1 MAALIEE
8 QSNPLGAS
16 ASEPASTELA
26 GTVMSDYTPS
36 GEHGL
41 LVHAGDAVTVLRT
54 EPDWAW
60 VRSAA
65 GQEGWVPRAVLKLS
79 QAEQWDL
86 GDLLLWSTLLLIGA
100 LIGARL
106 LGLYIRVG
114 WRLDLKCEGN
124 TTKASECTSHYTC
137 MYEPGAIGLLH
148 GLEFIDAL
156 WVSTKE
162 DCCATCIFED
172 CSVATFLT
180 NRSYPDALITPNCV
194 LFSNASEPVFTKLD
208 TRPHNV
214 IHAKG
219 AILCRPVADVAEIQA
234 SKSGWFE
241 SWLESILAA
250 NLGGAVLLVR
260 FKELCVITGLGW
272 IEQKILRAVGY
283 GGASLVSTVLAPRKA
298 AEAARSS
305 AANNDRT
312 IATRA
317 AASWQAI
324 AARSEVTPSTWTEA
338 RLALGLSVRQAIWSC
353 GIKLLFWHWVQPL
366 SYFTVFAWHYCSL
379 SPTMQLIVQQTCGIP
394 RSVLLR
400 RNCGGDES
408 QSSLPAARAR
418 CVQ

>member
-1 MAALIEE
+1 LSALPSHLRSLKPQRQSHRTAATGSGHRLMAALIEE
-8 QSNPLGAS
+8 HSNPLGAS

-100 LIGARL
+100 LIGAGL

-114 WRLDLKCEGN
+114 WRLDLTPVLKCEGN
-124 TTKASECTSHYTC
+124 TTKASEGTSHYLENYTC

-156 WVSTKE
+156 WVYTKE

-180 NRSYPDALITPNCV
+180 NRSYPGLDPIVDALITPNCV
-194 LFSNASEPVFTKLD
+194 LYSNASEPVFT
-208 TRPHNV
+208 H
-214 IHAKG
+214 
-219 AILCRPVADVAEIQA
+219 
-234 SKSGWFE
+234 
-241 SWLESILAA
+241 
-250 NLGGAVLLVR
+250 VR
-260 FKELCVITGLGW
+260 T
-272 IEQKILRAVGY
+272 
-283 GGASLVSTVLAPRKA
+283 T
-298 AEAARSS
+298 
-305 AANNDRT
+305 
-312 IATRA
+312 
-317 AASWQAI
+317 
-324 AARSEVTPSTWTEA
+324 
-338 RLALGLSVRQAIWSC
+338 
-353 GIKLLFWHWVQPL
+353 
-366 SYFTVFAWHYCSL
+366 
-379 SPTMQLIVQQTCGIP
+379 
-394 RSVLLR
+394 
-400 RNCGGDES
+400 
-408 QSSLPAARAR
+408 
-418 CVQ
+418 